1 MRQAAEDQGRPD
13 ATTLVAFG
21 LLVVLAGGNAVGID
35 IAADEL
41 DPFWAASLRFAG
53 AGLIF
58 AALMVARR
66 VALPRGGALAG
77 ALLYGGLTFGA
88 AFGIAFV
95 AIPMTGAG
103 AGQLLLGLVPLL
115 TLLLVPIHGI
125 EPFRLRAVLGS
136 LLALVGV
143 AILAA
148 DRISLDIPWQGIG
161 LAFIAALI
169 LAEAGV
175 VVKMTPR
182 AHPIA
187 TNAVAMLTGV
197 ALLIPLSWLAGEA
210 WILPTQSD
218 TWAAMAYL
226 VFVGSVAVFWLFLF
240 VIGRWTAS
248 AVSFQFLLIPMT
260 TIPFSALL
268 TGEVVTPIM
277 LLGGAVILAGVYLGA
292 LAPDRWTGRP
302 ST

>member
-1 MRQAAEDQGRPD
+1 
-13 ATTLVAFG
+13 
-21 LLVVLAGGNAVGID
+21 VGID

-41 DPFWAASLRFAG
+41 DPLWAASLRFFA

-58 AALMVARR
+58 AALMVGRR
-66 VALPRGGALAG
+66 VPLPRGGALVG

-136 LLALVGV
+136 LIALMGVG
-143 AILAA
+143 ILAA

-161 LAFIAALI
+161 LAFIAALL

-187 TNAVAMLTGV
+187 TNAVGMLTGV
-197 ALLIPLSWLAGEA
+197 ALLLPLSWLAGEA

-218 TWAAMAYL
+218 TWAAMGYL
-226 VFVGSVAVFWLFLF
+226 VFAGSVVVFWLFVV

-260 TIPFSALL
+260 TVPISAFL
-268 TGEVVTPIM
+268 TDEVVTPVM

-292 LAPDRWTGRP
+292 LAPERWTGRP